1 MLDLQLA
8 RSEAA
13 STSCTQLSSLR
24 DSDTMKITVKTLQQK
39 VFTVSDSSSGWCRP
53 DPAAQLDAEGS
64 DTVGDLKA
72 KIQAE
77 QGHDVAAQKLI
88 YAGKVLPDSKTVES
102 CAIKEKDFLVLMVS
116 KPKAPAAS
124 SSSAAASTPAAEPAA
139 PAPAPAPAPAAAPA
153 PAPVAPAPIPEAA
166 PAAPEAPAPAF
177 GDMSSFV
184 SGAQLQTTI
193 NNMLEMGFER
203 EQVMRALRASYNN
216 PDRAVEYLMT
226 GIPAH
231 LEAQAAGTPAQ
242 PPAAAPAQG
251 QAAPAPAPAPAAPI
265 AAPPAGQHQNLFQLA
280 QQRQQQQ
287 GGAAA
292 QAGAQGAAGGIDL
305 AALRNTP
312 QMEQIRQTLR
322 TNPEM
327 LQAVV
332 QQLAAEDPAL
342 AQTLASNPEA
352 LLQLLGEEGED
363 GQVVPPGATVVHV
376 TPEEQAAIERLQAL
390 GFPRQTVLEAYFAC
404 DKNEELAANYLFENG
419 FED

>member
-1 MLDLQLA
+1 
-8 RSEAA
+8 
-13 STSCTQLSSLR
+13 
-24 DSDTMKITVKTLQQK
+24 MKITVKTLQQK
-39 VFTVSDSSSGWCRP
+39 VFT
-53 DPAAQLDAEGS
+53 LDAEGS

-88 YAGKVLPDSKTVES
+88 YSGKVLPDSKTVES

-124 SSSAAASTPAAEPAA
+124 SSSAAAASTPAAEPAA
-139 PAPAPAPAPAAAPA
+139 PAPAPVPVAAPAPVPAAPA
-153 PAPVAPAPIPEAA
+153 PAPEAA

-231 LEAQAAGTPAQ
+231 LEAQAAGTPPAQ

-251 QAAPAPAPAPAAPI
+251 QGAPAPAAAPAARPAAPI

-292 QAGAQGAAGGIDL
+292 QAGAQGAVGGIDL